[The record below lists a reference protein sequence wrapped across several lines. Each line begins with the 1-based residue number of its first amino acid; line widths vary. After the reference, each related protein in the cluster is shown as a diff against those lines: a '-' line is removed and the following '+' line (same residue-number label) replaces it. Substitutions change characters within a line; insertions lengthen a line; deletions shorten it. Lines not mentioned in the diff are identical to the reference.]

1 MNIERTAVYV
11 APIFFLLLNHV
22 HLHHSS
28 GGGVL
33 SKGTVVCGLATTLKS
48 LYV

>member
-1 MNIERTAVYV
+1 MNIERTEVFI
-11 APIFFLLLNHV
+11 APILFLLLNLA

-28 GGGVL
+28 GEVL
-33 SKGTVVCGLATTLKS
+33 SKGTVVCGLATMLKS